1 MNTVIEADQLTIKF
15 GSFTAVDKVSFQIA
29 RGEVFG
35 FLGPN
40 GSGKTTIIKALCGL
54 LAPSAGSG
62 IILGM
67 DIRQHAAEIRRHV
80 GYMSQKFGLYEDLTV
95 GENIA
100 FYAGVY
106 GIHGAHAEQRKQEVL
121 ELTGI
126 EQYLNRRAG
135 QLSGG
140 WKQRLALAC
149 AIIHSPEVVFLDEP
163 TAGIDPVA
171 RRALWD
177 LIFRLSGQ
185 GVTFFVTTHY
195 MDEAERCG
203 RVGYIYLSKL
213 VALGTVAELQRLP
226 DASPAGTTRLQID
239 IADPSQTRSGPPPR
253 RSPRSH
259 HLRPLHSR
267 ARRIRPDRHTPGTAA
282 DGRHSGHRTFAR
294 RRLRHP
300 HLQHHEGR
308 TMTNLFYGLVPVCRK
323 EFLHIV
329 RDRGTLVFAL
339 LLPMLQLFLF
349 GFAIDTNIRQIPTV
363 VYDESRTQ
371 ESRQLL
377 QSFANSDVFQLRF
390 VASSK
395 EDLYETVRSGR
406 ARVGIRI
413 PYDYARNLQSGVT
426 ASVLLL
432 VDGSDSNVAGQAIST
447 STGVTLQQSLA
458 RVVPNGRVPIEV
470 RPSVLY
476 NPATRSPNF
485 FVPGLI
491 AILLQVMAIL
501 LIALSLVR
509 ERERGTLEQLTM
521 TPVAPLGLMVGKM
534 IPYGVLA
541 FIELCAI
548 LFVMRVVFLVPVH
561 GNIFVLLLLSLPFL
575 LTVLGLGLVISSK
588 ARTQAEAFQLAMGTI
603 LPSVFLSGYIFL
615 IENMPVPFQV
625 ISRLIPATYYIQI
638 LRGIILRGAGL
649 TRALAPGRHSHRH
662 GMRRH
667 PPRRPPIRPRQSH
680 LGVIWRCLDGC
691 PVVLISPLPHTLSS

>member
-1 MNTVIEADQLTIKF
+1 MK
-15 GSFTAVDKVSFQIA
+15 
-29 RGEVFG
+29 
-35 FLGPN
+35 
-40 GSGKTTIIKALCGL
+40 
-54 LAPSAGSG
+54 
-62 IILGM
+62 
-67 DIRQHAAEIRRHV
+67 H
-80 GYMSQKFGLYEDLTV
+80 
-95 GENIA
+95 
-100 FYAGVY
+100 
-106 GIHGAHAEQRKQEVL
+106 
-121 ELTGI
+121 
-126 EQYLNRRAG
+126 
-135 QLSGG
+135 
-140 WKQRLALAC
+140 
-149 AIIHSPEVVFLDEP
+149 
-163 TAGIDPVA
+163 
-171 RRALWD
+171 
-177 LIFRLSGQ
+177 
-185 GVTFFVTTHY
+185 
-195 MDEAERCG
+195 
-203 RVGYIYLSKL
+203 
-213 VALGTVAELQRLP
+213 
-226 DASPAGTTRLQID
+226 
-239 IADPSQTRSGPPPR
+239 
-253 RSPRSH
+253 
-259 HLRPLHSR
+259 
-267 ARRIRPDRHTPGTAA
+267 
-282 DGRHSGHRTFAR
+282 
-294 RRLRHP
+294 
-300 HLQHHEGR
+300 
-308 TMTNLFYGLVPVCRK
+308 LFYGLVPVCRK

-377 QSFANSDVFQLRF
+377 QSFANSDVFQLKF
-390 VASSK
+390 NVSSK
-395 EDLYETVRSGR
+395 DALYETVRAGR

-413 PYDYARNLQSGVT
+413 PYDYARNLQSGRS

-432 VDGSDSNVAGQAIST
+432 VDGSDSNVAGQAVST
-447 STGVTLQQSLA
+447 STGVTLQESLA
-458 RVVPNGRVPIEV
+458 RVVPGGRIPIEV

-476 NPATRSPNF
+476 NPATRSANF

-541 FIELCAI
+541 FTELCAI
-548 LFVMRVVFLVPVH
+548 LFVMRVVFLVPIH
-561 GNIFVLLLLSLPFL
+561 GSLFVLLLLSLPFL

-649 TRALAPGRHSHRH
+649 AELWTQAAILIVMGCAAILLAA
-662 GMRRH
+662 
-667 PPRRPPIRPRQSH
+667 RQFVR
-680 LGVIWRCLDGC
+680 GKAI
-691 PVVLISPLPHTLSS
+691 